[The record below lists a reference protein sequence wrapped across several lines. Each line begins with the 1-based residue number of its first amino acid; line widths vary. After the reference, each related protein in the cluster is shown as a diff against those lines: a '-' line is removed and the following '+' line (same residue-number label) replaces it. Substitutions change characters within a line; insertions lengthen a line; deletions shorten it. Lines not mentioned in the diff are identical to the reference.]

1 MSESPSTAIFQSPLS
16 AEDVGGEAAF
26 GRLVLAASL
35 MGQSVNQFA
44 ETAMVKSVMATYGI
58 SEQTARQLLSALECS
73 SARQRNKA

>member
-1 MSESPSTAIFQSPLS
+1 MSESPLKAIFQSPIS
-16 AEDVGGEAAF
+16 VEDVGSEADF

-35 MGQSVNQFA
+35 MGQSVNQFS
-44 ETAMVKSVMATYGI
+44 ETAMVKSIMADYRI